1 MKEINDL
8 LSETNSHVIREVL
21 DSGGAIVGIK
31 AEGFAGVLIE
41 DQKLTDSLAKKVE
54 KEAGVKGFISTDELP
69 KYGLNKQDKRNIEEA
84 FGVKEG
90 DVVILVADQ
99 REKAEK
105 AIQIIEAEI
114 AKRKE

>member
-1 MKEINDL
+1 MKEITDL
-8 LSETNSHVIREVL
+8 LSETNSHVIRGVL
-21 DSGGAIVGIK
+21 DSGGIVVGIK
-31 AEGFAGVLIE
+31 VEGFSGVLVQ

-54 KEAGVKGFISTDELP
+54 KETEVKGFISTDELP

-99 REKAEK
+99 KEKAEK
-105 AIQIIEAEI
+105 AIKIIENEI
-114 AKRKE
+114 AKRKQ

>member
-1 MKEINDL
+1 MKDISDL
-8 LSETNSHVIREVL
+8 LSETNSHVIRGVL
-21 DSGGAIVGIK
+21 DSGGVVVGIK
-31 AEGFAGVLIE
+31 VEGFSGILIE

-69 KYGLNKQDKRNIEEA
+69 KYGLNKQDRRNIEES
-84 FGVKEG
+84 FGAKEG

-99 REKAEK
+99 KDKAEK

>member
-1 MKEINDL
+1 MKEITDL
-8 LSETNSHVIREVL
+8 LGETNSHVIRAVL
-21 DSGGAIVGIK
+21 DSEGAVVGIK

-41 DQKLTDSLAKKVE
+41 DQKLTDSLAKKVAVE
-54 KEAGVKGFISTDELP
+54 TGVKGFISTDELP

-90 DVVILVADQ
+90 DVVILVADE

-105 AIQIIEAEI
+105 AIQIIEKEI
-114 AKRKE
+114 AKRTE

>member
-1 MKEINDL
+1 MKEITDL
-8 LSETNSHVIREVL
+8 LSETNSHVIRGVL
-21 DSGGAIVGIK
+21 DSGGVVVGIK

-54 KEAGVKGFISTDELP
+54 AETGVKGFISTDELP

-84 FGVKEG
+84 FGVEEG

-105 AIQIIEAEI
+105 AIQIIEKEI

>member
-1 MKEINDL
+1 MKEITDL

-21 DSGGAIVGIK
+21 DSGGVVLGIK
-31 AEGFAGVLIE
+31 DEGFAEVLVE
-41 DQKLTDSLAKKVE
+41 DRKLTDSLAKKVE
-54 KEAGVKGFISTDELP
+54 TEAGVKGFISTDELP

-99 REKAEK
+99 KEKAEK
-105 AIQIIEAEI
+105 AIQIIEKEI

>member
-1 MKEINDL
+1 MAGNTRGKVKE
-8 LSETNSHVIREVL
+8 
-21 DSGGAIVGIK
+21 K
-31 AEGFAGVLIE
+31 FEGVHRNFEWISKHLVESLVLIE
-41 DQKLTDSLAKKVE
+41 DQKLTDSLAKKIE

-90 DVVILVADQ
+90 DVIIMVADQ

>member
-1 MKEINDL
+1 MKDITDL
-8 LSETNSHVIREVL
+8 LSETNSHVIRGVL
-21 DSGGAIVGIK
+21 DSGGVVVGIK

-41 DQKLTDSLAKKVE
+41 DRKLTDSLAMKVE

-69 KYGLNKQDKRNIEEA
+69 KYGLNKQDRRNIEES
-84 FGVKEG
+84 FGAKEG

-99 REKAEK
+99 KEKAEK